1 LPRQFVSRCD
11 CGNVFVVSLSP
22 PAPIP
27 ADSSSPCACRSG
39 LRSERCC
46 ALDWTVAPA
55 ASQETPGIE
64 RARVALGAGNVAE
77 ATRLLI
83 DILNQF
89 PRHLGALGLLY
100 QIRSAENHTTAAEA
114 LLTRIVRLNPNDLA
128 ATHALASLLFGKG
141 AMAEAEVHAR
151 NAVRLAPADSQSHN
165 LMGMIMTEAHRP
177 QVGEYHYRRVME
189 LIGAPNAI
197 VYANLAW
204 NLKNQGRIE
213 ESRKL
218 YQESV
223 RLDPNVFQTIFGWA
237 QMEET
242 DRNFVRAGEL
252 LDAADRLSP
261 GSRSVALTRAILHG
275 RTKNYKGA
283 VALLEE
289 IERAPDGGGLGPME
303 WTEKGRLLDNMG
315 RYSEAFAAYDAGKRT
330 LREMTG
336 QHYLAD
342 EAQNLVE
349 RLRNFFTANRLKILP
364 RAGVRSDVAQPIFI
378 VGFPRSGT
386 TMVEQTLTAL
396 PRISAGDELPTINE
410 LTAIIPRMLNSPL
423 AYPEAFADLWLGDQ
437 IEGLDN
443 LRDYYLQRA
452 RQLGA
457 VKKGASW
464 FTDKMPLNETHLG
477 LIGLI
482 FPQAPIIHLL
492 RHPLDVVLSVFSN
505 HLTHGFYCA
514 YDLETIAR
522 HYVLVMG
529 LVEHYRREMSLRY
542 LPVRYEDIVDDQE
555 TQVRKILS
563 FVGVPF
569 DRRCLNFHENRRYAR
584 TASYAQVTEKL
595 YDRSRYRYRAYLK
608 ELAPVIPILEPTIFA
623 LGYEIN

>member
-1 LPRQFVSRCD
+1 
-11 CGNVFVVSLSP
+11 
-22 PAPIP
+22 
-27 ADSSSPCACRSG
+27 
-39 LRSERCC
+39 LRSDRCC
-46 ALDWTVAPA
+46 ALDWTIPPA
-55 ASQETPGIE
+55 ASRETPEIE
-64 RARVALGAGNVAE
+64 RARVALGAGNVTE

-83 DILNQF
+83 DVLEQF
-89 PRHLGALGLLY
+89 PRHPGALGLLY
-100 QIRSAENHTTAAEA
+100 QIRSAENQTTAAEA
-114 LLTRIVRLNPNDLA
+114 LLTRIVRLDPNDLA
-128 ATHALASLLFGKG
+128 ATQALASLLFAKG
-141 AMAEAEVHAR
+141 ALAEAEVHAR
-151 NAVRLAPADSQSHN
+151 NAVRLAPSDAQSHN
-165 LMGMIMTEAHRP
+165 LMGMIMTDAHRP

-189 LIGAPNAI
+189 LLGAPNAI
-197 VYANLAW
+197 LYANLAW
-204 NLKNQGRIE
+204 NLKNQGRID

-218 YQESV
+218 YEQSM
-223 RLDPNVFQTIFGWA
+223 RLDPNVFQTVYGWA

-242 DRNFVRAGEL
+242 DRNFGRAGEL
-252 LDAADRLSP
+252 LDAAERLSP
-261 GSRSVALTRAILHG
+261 GNRSIRLSRAILHG
-275 RTKNYKGA
+275 RTKDFASA
-283 VALLEE
+283 VAILDA
-289 IERAPDGGGLGPME
+289 IERAPEGGGLGPME
-303 WTEKGRLLDNMG
+303 WTEKGQLLDKMG
-315 RYSEAFAAYDAGKRT
+315 RYEEAFAAYDAGKRT
-330 LREMTG
+330 LRAATG
-336 QHYLAD
+336 QSYLAD
-342 EAQNLVE
+342 EASGLVA
-349 RLRNFFTANRLKILP
+349 RLRNFFTASRLKILP
-364 RAGVRSDVAQPIFI
+364 RANVRGDVAQPIFI

-386 TMVEQTLTAL
+386 TMVEQTLTAH
-396 PRISAGDELPTINE
+396 PRISAGDELPVINE

-437 IEGLDN
+437 VEGLDN

-457 VKKGASW
+457 VKKGANW

-477 LIGLI
+477 LIALM

-514 YDLETIAR
+514 YDLESIAR

-542 LPVRYEDIVDDQE
+542 LPVRYEDIVDDQA
-555 TQVRKILS
+555 THVRKIMS

-595 YDRSRYRYRAYLK
+595 YDRSRYRYRAYLR

-623 LGYEIN
+623 LGYTIE

>member
-1 LPRQFVSRCD
+1 ML
-11 CGNVFVVSLSP
+11 
-22 PAPIP
+22 
-27 ADSSSPCACRSG
+27 
-39 LRSERCC
+39 
-46 ALDWTVAPA
+46 
-55 ASQETPGIE
+55 
-64 RARVALGAGNVAE
+64 
-77 ATRLLI
+77 
-83 DILNQF
+83 
-89 PRHLGALGLLY
+89 H
-100 QIRSAENHTTAAEA
+100 QIRSAENAPLAAEA
-114 LLTRIVRLNPNDLA
+114 LLARIVRLDPNDLA
-128 ATHALASLLFGKG
+128 ATQGLASLLFAKG
-141 AMAEAEVHAR
+141 ALAEAEIHAR
-151 NAVRLAPADSQSHN
+151 NAVRLSPADAHSHN
-165 LMGMIMTEAHRP
+165 LMAMIMTEAHRP
-177 QVGEYHYRRVME
+177 QVGEYHYRRVLE

-204 NLKNQGRIE
+204 NLKNQGRID

-218 YQESV
+218 YEESV
-223 RLDPNVFQTIFGWA
+223 RLDPNVFQTIYGWA

-242 DRNFVRAGEL
+242 DRNFARAGEL
-252 LDAADRLSP
+252 LDAAERLSP
-261 GSRSVALTRAILHG
+261 GNRTVRLARAVLHG
-275 RTKNYKGA
+275 RTKNYESA
-283 VALLEE
+283 VAMLDE

-303 WTEKGRLLDNMG
+303 WTEKGQLLDKMG
-315 RYSEAFAAYDAGKRT
+315 CYGEAFAAYEAGKRT

-342 EAQNLVE
+342 DAAGLVE
-349 RLRNFFTANRLKILP
+349 RLRNFFTASRLKILP
-364 RAGVRSDVAQPIFI
+364 RASVRSDVAQPIFI

-386 TMVEQTLTAL
+386 TMVEQTLTAH
-396 PRISAGDELPTINE
+396 PRVSAGDELPTINE

-423 AYPEAFADLWLGDQ
+423 TYPEAFADLWLGDQ

-457 VKKGASW
+457 VKKGVSW

-477 LIGLI
+477 LIALL
-482 FPQAPIIHLL
+482 FPQAPIVHLL

-529 LVEHYRREMSLRY
+529 LVEHYRREMTLRY

-555 TQVRKILS
+555 TQVRKMLG

-595 YDRSRYRYRAYLK
+595 YDRSRYRYRAYLE
-608 ELAPVIPILEPTIFA
+608 ELAPVIPILEPMIYA
-623 LGYEIN
+623 LGYTID

>member
-1 LPRQFVSRCD
+1 M
-11 CGNVFVVSLSP
+11 
-22 PAPIP
+22 
-27 ADSSSPCACRSG
+27 RSD
-39 LRSERCC
+39 RCC
-46 ALDWTVAPA
+46 ALDWTIPPA
-55 ASQETPGIE
+55 ASRETPEIE
-64 RARVALGAGNVAE
+64 RARVALGAGNVTE

-83 DILNQF
+83 DVLEQF
-89 PRHLGALGLLY
+89 PRHPGALGLLY
-100 QIRSAENHTTAAEA
+100 QIRSAENQTTAAEA
-114 LLTRIVRLNPNDLA
+114 LLTRIVRLDPNDLA
-128 ATHALASLLFGKG
+128 ATQALASLLFAKG
-141 AMAEAEVHAR
+141 ALAEAEVHAR
-151 NAVRLAPADSQSHN
+151 NAVRLAPSDAQSHN
-165 LMGMIMTEAHRP
+165 LMGMIMTDAHRP

-189 LIGAPNAI
+189 LLGAPNAI
-197 VYANLAW
+197 LYANLAW
-204 NLKNQGRIE
+204 NLKNQGRID

-218 YQESV
+218 YEQSM
-223 RLDPNVFQTIFGWA
+223 RLDPNVFQTVYGWA

-242 DRNFVRAGEL
+242 DRNFGRAGEL
-252 LDAADRLSP
+252 LDAAERLSP
-261 GSRSVALTRAILHG
+261 GNRSIRLSRAILHG
-275 RTKNYKGA
+275 RTKDFASA
-283 VALLEE
+283 VAILDA
-289 IERAPDGGGLGPME
+289 IERAPEGGGLGPME
-303 WTEKGRLLDNMG
+303 WTEKGQLLDKMG
-315 RYSEAFAAYDAGKRT
+315 RYEEAFAAYDAGKRT
-330 LREMTG
+330 LRAATG
-336 QHYLAD
+336 QSYLAD
-342 EAQNLVE
+342 EASGLVA
-349 RLRNFFTANRLKILP
+349 RLRNFFTASRLKILP
-364 RAGVRSDVAQPIFI
+364 RANVRGDVAQPIFI

-386 TMVEQTLTAL
+386 TMVEQTLTAH
-396 PRISAGDELPTINE
+396 PRISAGDELPVINE

-437 IEGLDN
+437 VEGLDN

-457 VKKGASW
+457 VKKGANW

-477 LIGLI
+477 LIALM

-514 YDLETIAR
+514 YDLESIAR

-555 TQVRKILS
+555 THVRKIMS

-595 YDRSRYRYRAYLK
+595 YDRSRYRYRAYLR

-623 LGYEIN
+623 LGYTIE

>member
-1 LPRQFVSRCD
+1 M
-11 CGNVFVVSLSP
+11 SLSP
-22 PAPIP
+22 PAPTST
-27 ADSSSPCACRSG
+27 DSSSPCACRSG
-39 LRSERCC
+39 LRSDRCC
-46 ALDWTVAPA
+46 ALDWTIPPA
-55 ASQETPGIE
+55 ASRETPEIE
-64 RARVALGAGNVAE
+64 RARVALGAGNVTE

-83 DILNQF
+83 DVLEQF
-89 PRHLGALGLLY
+89 PRHPGALGLLY
-100 QIRSAENHTTAAEA
+100 QIRSAENQTTAAEA
-114 LLTRIVRLNPNDLA
+114 LLTRIVRLDPNDLA
-128 ATHALASLLFGKG
+128 ATQALASLLFAKG
-141 AMAEAEVHAR
+141 ALAEAEVHAR
-151 NAVRLAPADSQSHN
+151 NAVRLAPSDAQSHN
-165 LMGMIMTEAHRP
+165 LMGMIMTDAHRP

-189 LIGAPNAI
+189 LLGAPNAI
-197 VYANLAW
+197 LYANLAW
-204 NLKNQGRIE
+204 NLKNQGRID

-218 YQESV
+218 YEQSM
-223 RLDPNVFQTIFGWA
+223 RLDPNVFQTVYGWA

-242 DRNFVRAGEL
+242 DRNFGRAGEL
-252 LDAADRLSP
+252 LDAAERLSP
-261 GSRSVALTRAILHG
+261 GNRSIRLSRAILHG
-275 RTKNYKGA
+275 RTKDFASA
-283 VALLEE
+283 VAILDA
-289 IERAPDGGGLGPME
+289 IERAPEGGGLGPME
-303 WTEKGRLLDNMG
+303 WTEKGQLLDKMG
-315 RYSEAFAAYDAGKRT
+315 RYEEAFASYDAGKRT
-330 LREMTG
+330 LRAATG
-336 QHYLAD
+336 QSYLAD
-342 EAQNLVE
+342 EASGLVA
-349 RLRNFFTANRLKILP
+349 RLRNFFTASRLKILP
-364 RAGVRSDVAQPIFI
+364 RANVRGDVAQPIFI

-386 TMVEQTLTAL
+386 TMVEQTLTAH
-396 PRISAGDELPTINE
+396 PRISAGDELPVINE

-437 IEGLDN
+437 VEGLDN

-457 VKKGASW
+457 VKKGANW

-477 LIGLI
+477 LIALM

-514 YDLETIAR
+514 YDLESIAR

-555 TQVRKILS
+555 THVRKIMS

-595 YDRSRYRYRAYLK
+595 YDRSRYRYRAYLR

-623 LGYEIN
+623 LGYTIE

>member
-1 LPRQFVSRCD
+1 M
-11 CGNVFVVSLSP
+11 
-22 PAPIP
+22 
-27 ADSSSPCACRSG
+27 RSD
-39 LRSERCC
+39 RCC

-55 ASQETPGIE
+55 ASRETPEIE
-64 RARVALGAGNVAE
+64 QARAALGAGNVTE

-83 DILNQF
+83 DVLNQF
-89 PRHLGALGLLY
+89 PLHLGALGLLY
-100 QIRSAENHTTAAEA
+100 QIRSAENQTTAAEA

-128 ATHALASLLFGKG
+128 ATQALASLLFAKG
-141 AMAEAEVHAR
+141 ALAEAEIHAR

-177 QVGEYHYRRVME
+177 QVGEYHYRRVIE

-204 NLKNQGRIE
+204 NLKNQRRIE

-218 YQESV
+218 YEDSV
-223 RLDPNVFQTIFGWA
+223 RLDPHVFQTLYGWA

-242 DRNFVRAGEL
+242 DRNFARAGEL
-252 LDAADRLSP
+252 LDAAERLSP
-261 GSRSVALTRAILHG
+261 GNRTVRLARAVLHG
-275 RTKNYKGA
+275 RTKNYQAA
-283 VALLEE
+283 VATLEE

-303 WTEKGRLLDNMG
+303 WTEKGQLLDKMG
-315 RYSEAFAAYDAGKRT
+315 RYPEAFAAYDAGKRT
-330 LREMTG
+330 LREATG
-336 QHYLAD
+336 QNYLAD
-342 EAQNLVE
+342 EASGLVE
-349 RLRNFFTANRLKILP
+349 RLRNFFTSSRLNILP
-364 RAGVRSDVAQPIFI
+364 RASVRSDVAQPIFI

-386 TMVEQTLTAL
+386 TMVEQTLTAH
-396 PRISAGDELPTINE
+396 PRISAGDELPTIHE

-423 AYPEAFADLWLGDQ
+423 TYPEAFADLWLGDQ
-437 IEGLDN
+437 VEGLDN

-457 VKKGASW
+457 VKKGASF

-514 YDLETIAR
+514 YDLESIAR

-529 LVEHYRREMSLRY
+529 LVEHYRREMTLRY

-555 TQVRKILS
+555 SNVRKIMS

-569 DRRCLNFHENRRYAR
+569 DKRCLNFHENRRYAR

-623 LGYEIN
+623 LGYTID

>member
-1 LPRQFVSRCD
+1 
-11 CGNVFVVSLSP
+11 
-22 PAPIP
+22 
-27 ADSSSPCACRSG
+27 

-177 QVGEYHYRRVME
+177 QVGEYHYRRVIE

-218 YQESV
+218 YEASV
-223 RLDPNVFQTIFGWA
+223 RLDPHVFQTLYGWA

-242 DRNFVRAGEL
+242 DRNFARAGEL
-252 LDAADRLSP
+252 LDAAERLSP
-261 GSRSVALTRAILHG
+261 GNRTVRLARAVLHG
-275 RTKNYKGA
+275 RTKNYQSA
-283 VALLEE
+283 VATLEE

-303 WTEKGRLLDNMG
+303 WTEKGQLLDKMG
-315 RYSEAFAAYDAGKRT
+315 RHSEAFAAYDAGKRT
-330 LREMTG
+330 LREATG
-336 QHYLAD
+336 QSYLAD
-342 EAQNLVE
+342 EASGLVE
-349 RLRNFFTANRLKILP
+349 RLRNFFTASRLNILP
-364 RAGVRSDVAQPIFI
+364 RASVRSDVAQPIFI

-386 TMVEQTLTAL
+386 TMVEQTLTAH
-396 PRISAGDELPTINE
+396 PRISAGDELPTIHE
-410 LTAIIPRMLNSPL
+410 LTAIIPRMLSSPL
-423 AYPEAFADLWLGDQ
+423 TYPEAFADLWLGDQ
-437 IEGLDN
+437 VEGLDN

-457 VKKGASW
+457 VKKGASF

-514 YDLETIAR
+514 YDLESIAR

-555 TQVRKILS
+555 SNVRKIMS

-569 DRRCLNFHENRRYAR
+569 DKRCLNFHENRRYAR

-623 LGYEIN
+623 LGYTID

>member
-1 LPRQFVSRCD
+1 
-11 CGNVFVVSLSP
+11 
-22 PAPIP
+22 
-27 ADSSSPCACRSG
+27 
-39 LRSERCC
+39 LRSDRCC
-46 ALDWTVAPA
+46 ALDWAIAPA

-64 RARVALGAGNVAE
+64 RARVGLGAGNVTE

-83 DILNQF
+83 DVLDQF
-89 PRHLGALGLLY
+89 PLHLGALGLLY
-100 QIRSAENHTTAAEA
+100 QIRSAENQTTAAEA

-128 ATHALASLLFGKG
+128 ATQALASLLFGKG
-141 AMAEAEVHAR
+141 ALAEAEIHAR

-177 QVGEYHYRRVME
+177 QVGEYHYRRVIE

-218 YQESV
+218 YEDSV
-223 RLDPNVFQTIFGWA
+223 RLDPNVFQTVYGWA

-242 DRNFVRAGEL
+242 DRNFARAGEL
-252 LDAADRLSP
+252 LDAAERLSP
-261 GSRSVALTRAILHG
+261 GNRTVRLARAVLHG
-275 RTKNYKGA
+275 RTKNYQSA
-283 VALLEE
+283 VATLEE

-303 WTEKGRLLDNMG
+303 WTEKGQLLDKMG
-315 RYSEAFAAYDAGKRT
+315 RHSEAFAAYDAGKRT

-342 EAQNLVE
+342 EAENLVE
-349 RLRNFFTANRLKILP
+349 RLRNFFTASRLNILP
-364 RAGVRSDVAQPIFI
+364 RASVRSDVAQPIFI

-386 TMVEQTLTAL
+386 TMVEQTLTAH
-396 PRISAGDELPTINE
+396 PRISAGDELPTIHE

-437 IEGLDN
+437 VEGLDN

-457 VKKGASW
+457 VKKGASF

-514 YDLETIAR
+514 YDLESIAR

-529 LVEHYRREMSLRY
+529 LVGHYRREMSLRY

-555 TQVRKILS
+555 SNVRKIMS

-569 DRRCLNFHENRRYAR
+569 DKRCLNFHENRRYAR

-623 LGYEIN
+623 LGYTID

>member
-1 LPRQFVSRCD
+1 M
-11 CGNVFVVSLSP
+11 SLSP
-22 PAPIP
+22 PAPISVD
-27 ADSSSPCACRSG
+27 ASSPCACRSG
-39 LRSERCC
+39 LRSDRCC
-46 ALDWTVAPA
+46 AQDWTIAPA
-55 ASQETPGIE
+55 ASQEIPEIE
-64 RARVALGAGNVAE
+64 RAHVALGAGNVTE
-77 ATRLLI
+77 ATRLLV
-83 DILNQF
+83 DVLNQF

-100 QIRSAENHTTAAEA
+100 QIRSAEHQTTAAEA
-114 LLTRIVRLNPNDLA
+114 LLARIVRLNPNDLA
-128 ATHALASLLFGKG
+128 ATHSLASLLFAKG

-177 QVGEYHYRRVME
+177 QVGEYHYRRVIE
-189 LIGAPNAI
+189 LIGSPNAI

-218 YQESV
+218 YEDSV
-223 RLDPNVFQTIFGWA
+223 RLDPHVFQTLYGWA

-242 DRNFVRAGEL
+242 DRNFARAGEL
-252 LDAADRLSP
+252 LDAAERLSP
-261 GSRSVALTRAILHG
+261 GNRTVRLARAVLHG
-275 RTKNYKGA
+275 RTKNYQDA
-283 VALLEE
+283 VATLEE

-303 WTEKGRLLDNMG
+303 WTEKGQLLDKMG
-315 RYSEAFAAYDAGKRT
+315 RHSEAFAAYDAGKRT

-336 QHYLAD
+336 QNYLAD
-342 EAQNLVE
+342 EASGLVE
-349 RLRNFFTANRLKILP
+349 RLRNFFTASRLNILP

-386 TMVEQTLTAL
+386 TMVEQTLTAH
-396 PRISAGDELPTINE
+396 PRISAGDELPAINE
-410 LTAIIPRMLNSPL
+410 LTAIIPRMLSSPL
-423 AYPEAFADLWLGDQ
+423 TYPEAFADLWLGDQ
-437 IEGLDN
+437 VEGLDN

-457 VKKGASW
+457 VKKGASF

-482 FPQAPIIHLL
+482 FPQAPIVHLL

-514 YDLETIAR
+514 YDLESIAR

-529 LVEHYRREMSLRY
+529 LVEHYRREMNLRY

-555 TQVRKILS
+555 SNVRKIMS

-569 DRRCLNFHENRRYAR
+569 DKRCLNFHENRRYAR

-623 LGYEIN
+623 LGYTID